1 MGVVSGRSKYLQ
13 VSKPTYNAGVA
24 CARSTL
30 CVLVPY
36 KTLVN
41 SAEALREHAIAAPSA
56 RDTQRHIPLDPS
68 LRVGLAEIARRR
80 RRRRAW
86 SKPLSCGERWKR
98 ARDKHGATNR
108 LGRRLRR
115 Y

>member
-13 VSKPTYNAGVA
+13 VSKPTYNAGAA

-41 SAEALREHAIAAPSA
+41 SAEAREHTIAAPSA

-68 LRVGLAEIARRR
+68 LRVGLAEIASAAVAAVLGPSPSAAASRR
-80 RRRRAW
+80 
-86 SKPLSCGERWKR
+86 ER
-98 ARDKHGATNR
+98 ARDNHGATDG